1 MKERYKSPIAVYI
14 ILRDYN
20 KRILLMHRKNTGFH
34 DGLWSLPSGHVEK
47 NESIQTAIIREA
59 KEEINIRIIKKNLK
73 LKYIIHR
80 KSTIDTYIDC
90 FFECNI
96 WKNNVKNNEPQKCSD
111 IMWAKI
117 EELPINIVPYVKNAI
132 LSQNKEI
139 IFSTIGLK

>member
-14 ILRDYN
+14 ILRDCN
-20 KRILLMHRKNTGFH
+20 KRILLMRRKNTGFH

-96 WKNNVKNNEPQKCSD
+96 WKNNIKNNEPQKCSD

>member
-14 ILRDYN
+14 ILRDCN
-20 KRILLMHRKNTGFH
+20 KRVLLMRRKNTGFH

-96 WKNNVKNNEPQKCSD
+96 WKNNIKNNEPQKCSD

>member
-1 MKERYKSPIAVYI
+1 MR
-14 ILRDYN
+14 
-20 KRILLMHRKNTGFH
+20 RKNTGFH

>member
-20 KRILLMHRKNTGFH
+20 KRILLMRRKNTGFH

>member
-20 KRILLMHRKNTGFH
+20 KRILLMRRKNTGFH

-96 WKNNVKNNEPQKCSD
+96 WKNNVKNNELQKCSD

>member
-1 MKERYKSPIAVYI
+1 MKDRYKSLIAVYI
-14 ILRDYN
+14 ILKDN
-20 KRILLMHRKNTGFH
+20 NGKILLMRRQNTGSH
-34 DGLWSLPSGHVEK
+34 DGLWSLPSGHVEE

-80 KSTIDTYIDC
+80 KSTVDAYLDC

-96 WKNNVKNNEPQKCSD
+96 WKNNIKNNEPQKCSGV
-111 IMWAKI
+111 MWVKPK
-117 EELPINIVPYVKNAI
+117 ELPTNTVPYVKKAI

-139 IFSTIGLK
+139 IFNTIGLK

>member
-20 KRILLMHRKNTGFH
+20 KRILLMRRKNTGFH

-96 WKNNVKNNEPQKCSD
+96 WKNNIKNNEPQKCSD

-117 EELPINIVPYVKNAI
+117 EELPINTVPYVKNAI

>member
-20 KRILLMHRKNTGFH
+20 KRILLMRRKNTGFH

-47 NESIQTAIIREA
+47 NESIQTVIIREA

-96 WKNNVKNNEPQKCSD
+96 WKNNVKNNELQKCSD

>member
-20 KRILLMHRKNTGFH
+20 KRILLMRRKNTGFH

-111 IMWAKI
+111 
-117 EELPINIVPYVKNAI
+117 
-132 LSQNKEI
+132 
-139 IFSTIGLK
+139 G

>member
-1 MKERYKSPIAVYI
+1 MR
-14 ILRDYN
+14 
-20 KRILLMHRKNTGFH
+20 RKNTGFH

-96 WKNNVKNNEPQKCSD
+96 WKNNVKNNELQKCSD

>member
-20 KRILLMHRKNTGFH
+20 KRILLMRRKNTGFH

-80 KSTIDTYIDC
+80 KSTMDTYIDC